1 MSSITQKQIGV
12 AAANINVVGV
22 NETVVAYTGRCEANL
37 PTLRAIVR
45 GWILF
50 LQGTGGVGFVVRI
63 RRGNGLVGNQINPS
77 TTITLPAGSQLDST
91 QIITESL
98 QNVEYADYTLS
109 VSSPGASG
117 NSTVLGGSIEVELI
131 NG

>member
-1 MSSITQKQIGV
+1 MSSILQKQIGV
-12 AAANINVVGV
+12 AVGNVTVVGI

-37 PTLRAIVR
+37 PTVRAIVR
-45 GWILF
+45 GWICF
-50 LQGTGGVGFVVRI
+50 QQGTGGTGFVVRI

-77 TTITLPAGSQLDST
+77 VTITLPAGSQLDST

-117 NSTVLGGSIEVELI
+117 NSTVLGASIEVELI

>member
-1 MSSITQKQIGV
+1 MSSILQKQIGV
-12 AAANINVVGV
+12 TTANINVVGI
-22 NETVVAYTGRCEANL
+22 NETVVAYTGRCEATL
-37 PTLRAIVR
+37 PTMRAIVR
-45 GWILF
+45 GWIQF
-50 LQGTGGVGFVVRI
+50 QQGTGGTGFVVRI

-77 TTITLPAGSQLDST
+77 ATITLPAGNQLDSSY
-91 QIITESL
+91 IIAETVS
-98 QNVEYADYTLS
+98 NVEYVDYTLS

>member
-1 MSSITQKQIGV
+1 MSTILQKQIGV
-12 AAANINVVGV
+12 TSGNVNVVGI
-22 NETVVAYTGRCEANL
+22 NETVVAYTGRCECPL
-37 PTLRAIVR
+37 PTVRAIVR

-50 LQGTGGVGFVVRI
+50 QQGTGGTGFVVRI

-77 TTITLPAGSQLDST
+77 AVVTLPAGNQLDSSY
-91 QIITESL
+91 IIAESL
-98 QNVEYADYTLS
+98 ANVEYADYTLS
-109 VSSPGASG
+109 VSSPAASG